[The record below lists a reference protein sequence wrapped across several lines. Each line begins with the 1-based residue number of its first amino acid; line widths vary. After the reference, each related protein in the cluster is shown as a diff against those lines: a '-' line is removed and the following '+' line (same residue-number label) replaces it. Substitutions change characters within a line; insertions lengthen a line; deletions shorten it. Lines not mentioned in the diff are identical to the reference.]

1 MYQFL
6 NKLYVLITLLCCL
19 SIDPGYTQTSDST
32 TRAAIMVRTAD
43 APRIDGFF
51 SDEEWADAALLT
63 GFRQYEPVSNANP
76 SFETNVYLLYDD
88 QGIYIAARLF
98 DPSPDSIACQ
108 LGQRDNGNLNADYF
122 SIAFDTYNNQQ
133 DAYFFMVS
141 ASGVQADQR
150 FRDPTY
156 DAVWKSAVKINE
168 EGWLAEIYIPYSA
181 LRFPKLPNQ
190 TWGFQATRTI
200 RRYREDD
207 LWAMEE
213 KGSSNSLIYWGKLL
227 AFKDLQPP
235 LRLTLTPY
243 VSTSLQHNKY
253 DLSGDNQW
261 NMAYN
266 GGLDLKYGINES
278 FTVDMILL
286 PDFSQVQSDKIQK
299 NLTAF
304 ELIYDEKR
312 TFFNEGTDLFQKGD
326 LFYSRRIGR
335 TPLLYYS
342 IYDSLKQGEM
352 MSNNPVAAR
361 LLNAVKFSG
370 RTSGGLGI
378 GVFNA
383 LTGNTWATIKDS
395 TGKTRQ
401 ILSDPVTN
409 YNIVVLDQ
417 ALPNNSSVYFINTNV
432 SRPGSWDRSNVTGTG
447 VSLNDKTKTY
457 RLNASIAISKWFP
470 ATGEKSFTYGS
481 QEIGENYALSFL
493 KTRGKFQFSVYY
505 SILDKDFNINDMGIN
520 RTRNKTNRGFYTSY
534 RIYEPFSIFRNF
546 SQSFGIDQTRTF
558 DSKKNMNTEFSYNG
572 NTTFNNYFTVWWG
585 IEVSPFDRYDFYEPR
600 VAGRYF
606 LKPGYWSANFGF
618 SSDYRKKFAL
628 DGSIDYARDFNQ
640 MEWGWIELEP
650 IYRVNNRF
658 HLSLE
663 SGYGFNPGDLG
674 YIGHNPEIIYFGQR
688 DVTTF
693 ENALAGNYM
702 ISRLISVQLTGRHFW
717 QTGEYTGLYQLAVD
731 GTLHEDDELEYDPS
745 FNYNF
750 FSIDFMLGWEF
761 APGSMLSIVWKNTIQ
776 TEDKNYNIAFI
787 DNFNEMIKGPQLN
800 MFSLKAIYHLDY
812 NEFARKGK

>member
-1 MYQFL
+1 M
-6 NKLYVLITLLCCL
+6 LIFCL
-19 SIDPGYTQTSDST
+19 GMGRGYTQNNTS
-32 TRAAIMVRTAD
+32 TRYARMMRTAE

-51 SDEEWADAALLT
+51 SLDEWEGASVLT
-63 GFRQYEPVSNANP
+63 GFRQLEPVSNADP
-76 SFETNVYLLYDD
+76 SFETNVYILYDD
-88 QGIYIAARLF
+88 QGIYLAARLF

-122 SIAFDTYNNQQ
+122 SIAFDTYDNQQ
-133 DAYFFMVS
+133 DAFFFMVS

-150 FRDPTY
+150 FQDPTY
-156 DAVWKSAVKINE
+156 DAVWKSAVRINE

-181 LRFPKLPNQ
+181 LRFPKLATQ

-200 RRYREDD
+200 RRYREDNV
-207 LWAMEE
+207 WALEE
-213 KGSSNSLIYWGKLL
+213 KGALNPLIYWGKLTD
-227 AFKDLQPP
+227 FNDLQPP

-243 VSTSLQHNKY
+243 ISTTLQHKNNELP
-253 DLSGDNQW
+253 DDEEWS
-261 NMAYN
+261 MAYN

-299 NLTAF
+299 NLTAY

-342 IYDSLKQGEM
+342 VYDSLQPGENV
-352 MSNNPVAAR
+352 SNNPVAAR

-378 GVFNA
+378 GIFNA

-395 TGKTRQ
+395 TGKTRT

-417 ALPNNSSVYFINTNV
+417 ALPNNSSVYLINTNV
-432 SRPGSWDRSNVTGTG
+432 SRPGSWDHSNVTGTG
-447 VSLNDKTKTY
+447 VSLSNKTKTY
-457 RLNASIAISKWFP
+457 KLNASIAVSKWFP
-470 ATGEKSFTYGS
+470 ATGEKIFTYGK
-481 QEIGENYALSFL
+481 QEIGENYAISFL

-505 SILDKDFNINDMGIN
+505 SILDKDFNINDLGIN

-534 RIYEPFSIFRNF
+534 RIYEPFAIFRNF
-546 SQSFGIDQTRTF
+546 SQSFGVDQTRTF
-558 DSKKNMNTEFSYNG
+558 DSKKNMDTEFSYKG
-572 NTTFNNYFTVWWG
+572 NTTFNNYFTIWWG
-585 IEVSPFDRYDFYEPR
+585 TEVSPFDRYDFYEPR
-600 VAGRYF
+600 VANRYF

-628 DGSIDYARDFNQ
+628 DGSIDYSRDFNQ
-640 MEWGWIELEP
+640 MEWGWIELSP
-650 IYRVNNRF
+650 IYRVNNRL
-658 HLSLE
+658 HLSFE

-674 YIGHNPEIIYFGQR
+674 YIGHSPQIIYFGHR

-693 ENALAGNYM
+693 ENTLAGNYM
-702 ISRLISVQLTGRHFW
+702 ISRLISVQLMGRHFW
-717 QTGEYTGLYQLAVD
+717 QQGEYSGFYQLNDD
-731 GTLHEDDELEYDPS
+731 GNLIQDHELIYDAN
-745 FNYNF
+745 FNYNY

-776 TEDKNYNIAFI
+776 TEDKNYSINFK
-787 DNFNEMIKGPQLN
+787 DNFNAMIKGPQLN

-812 NEFARKGK
+812 NEFVKREK